1 MPMSERSIFRESAI
15 KRYHQ
20 RQEQGTLLHVAY
32 PPAVLFLW
40 IFLLLLVGAGGF
52 VGSIQVPIL
61 AQSQGVVVEQ
71 GANEQAEAAVMA
83 VLFLSPKQLTDLH
96 IGQPALVSIG
106 PTPIN
111 VPSAVEHVDSAII
124 SPNQARSRYNL
135 QGGLAQVITGPSITV
150 TLFIGP
156 AASNQ
161 MYAGSL
167 CNAQI
172 QTGSQSALSLLPGFN
187 QLMQEIKGRESR

>member
-20 RQEQGTLLHVAY
+20 RQEQGALLHVAY
-32 PPAVLFLW
+32 PPALLFFW

-61 AQSQGVVVEQ
+61 VQGQGVVVEQ
-71 GANEQAEAAVMA
+71 GATGQNEKAVIA
-83 VLFLSPKQLTDLH
+83 VLFLSPNQLTDLH
-96 IGQPALVSIG
+96 IGQPTVVSIG
-106 PTPIN
+106 STPIN
-111 VPSAVEHVDSAII
+111 VSGTVEHVDTGII
-124 SPNQARSRYNL
+124 SPDQARSRFNL
-135 QGGLAQVITGPSITV
+135 QGVLAQVITGPSITV
-150 TLFIGP
+150 TIFIGL
-156 AASNQ
+156 AASDQ

-172 QTGSQSALSLLPGFN
+172 RTRSQSALSLVPGFN
-187 QLMQEIKGRESR
+187 QLIGK